1 MKVRENKGIY
11 LSPQYLI
18 AVTNALVKNVPQ
30 NSIDTNI
37 ILGDTKIKTYL
48 KFVVINVITKVIL
61 LEIVTILTK
70 RREDL
75 KPFNKIKDD
84 L

>member
-1 MKVRENKGIY
+1 MYPRIA
-11 LSPQYLI
+11 LI
-18 AVTNALVKNVPQ
+18 P
-30 NSIDTNI
+30 NI
-37 ILGDTKIKTYL
+37 ILGDTKLKTFL
-48 KFVVINVITKVIL
+48 KFVVTNVITKVIL